1 MKISDFDSLI
11 GGDSYVRCSDK
22 KRLDSAIV
30 DLKAAESHLFSGG
43 QVGWWVK
50 SGYIIVDID
59 EGKEQAL
66 QVVKRLGLKT
76 LMCKTPKGLHLYFK
90 TEREFPQRVGMVLP
104 CGLKCDFR
112 CANKGYVIL
121 PWNTENRS
129 FNKRKEIAELP
140 LEFTPMINRKES
152 LLGLKDGDGR
162 NATLF
167 AHLMAYKNKGATD
180 KQLEEMASAINDL
193 VFADPM
199 PEKELEKILNNTK
212 KYEAAEPGENP
223 YLIYNSKGTPININ
237 ARAICDYFVNR
248 GDTFVLGGE
257 CYQYREGVYVEASS
271 SVRNTIREM
280 IMLDR
285 FITQARIMEV
295 YRLIIDD
302 TRIQKQSAELN
313 SNKKLINFKNGV
325 WDIERGE
332 LVPHDSKYL
341 QTIQI
346 PHEVGIYKPFT
357 ETRLYRFFQETQ
369 LQKEDVKMI
378 LQYMAYCLTL
388 DYGLKTFMILCG
400 QSNTG
405 KSVLLRFI
413 ETMVGRENT
422 SALSMHELSQ
432 RFYPAQLY
440 NRLLNSCGDNGSLPL
455 SSIEN
460 LKKITGGDQIMHE
473 KKGKEPF
480 FFVPYCK
487 LIFSFNQLPLQLE
500 EKSNA
505 FYKRMRILYM
515 NNELFLN
522 NQYVDELCSEDSIVE
537 IIPYLLSLLP
547 VNEIPRTRRSSR
559 MVEGLRQDSDS
570 IHAFLK
576 KCCVTGIGYS
586 IKKDRLYEEYVNFCN
601 SSGRES
607 HKKHGFMRNLR
618 SLGFVDKRGG
628 KMDGVRNRDMVWQ
641 GITLKNLVKQGKGT
655 V

>member
-1 MKISDFDSLI
+1 MKLKEFDSLI
-11 GGDSYVRCSDK
+11 GQDSYVRCSDK
-22 KRLDSAIV
+22 RRIDSAIV
-30 DLKAAESHLFSGG
+30 SRKAADAHVFAGG
-43 QVGWWVK
+43 QIGWWVRT
-50 SGYIIVDID
+50 GYIVVDID

-66 QVVKRLGLKT
+66 KVVKRLGLKT

-90 TEREFPQRVGMVLP
+90 TDREFPQRVGMVLP
-104 CGLKCDFR
+104 CGLRCDFR
-112 CANKGYVIL
+112 CANKGYVLL
-121 PWNTENRS
+121 PWGTENRT
-129 FNKRKEIAELP
+129 FNRCHEVTELP

-162 NATLF
+162 NTILF
-167 AHLMAYKNKGATD
+167 SHLMAYKNRGANE
-180 KQLEEMASAINDL
+180 KQIEEMAYAINDII
-193 VFADPM
+193 FDDPM
-199 PEKELEKILNNTK
+199 PEAELEKVLRNTR
-212 KYEAAEPGENP
+212 KYEATDQGENP
-223 YLIYNSKGTPININ
+223 YLIYNGKGTPTGIN
-237 ARAICDYFVNR
+237 ARAICDYFVNK
-248 GDTFVLGGE
+248 GDIFVLGGE
-257 CYQYREGVYVEASS
+257 CFQYRDGVYVEASS
-271 SVRNTIREM
+271 YVRNTIREM
-280 IMLDR
+280 IMLDS

-295 YRLIIDD
+295 YRLIVDD
-302 TRIQKQSAELN
+302 TRIQKNTNELN
-313 SNKKLINFKNGV
+313 RDKNLINFKNGV
-325 WDIERGE
+325 WDIDQRR
-332 LVPHDSKYL
+332 LLPHDSKYL

-346 PHEVGIYKPFT
+346 PHEIGLYKPFT
-357 ETRLYRFFQETQ
+357 ETRLFQFFKKTK
-369 LQKEDVKMI
+369 LPKEDVKMI
-378 LQYMAYCLTL
+378 LKYMAYCLTL

-522 NQYVDELCSEDSIVE
+522 NEYVDDLCSEEGITE

-547 VNEIPRTRRSSR
+547 IHEIPRTRSSNR
-559 MVEGLRQDSDS
+559 LVEGLRQDSDS

-576 KCCVTGIGYS
+576 KMCVTGAEYS
-586 IKKDRLYEEYVNFCN
+586 IKKNQLYEAYTEFCI

-607 HKKHGFMRNLR
+607 HKKHGFMRNMR
-618 SLGFVDKRGG
+618 SLGYTESREPTATNG
-628 KMDGVRNRDMVWQ
+628 NRDMVWN
-641 GITLKNLVKQGKGT
+641 GITLKSYLKKGKK
-655 V
+655 